1 MTRCEW
7 NYHHRCRAT
16 IAARLVQK
24 WSATLGKAAKNSVRF
39 SDLNT
44 PYHLFI
50 DESQLD
56 HVFASPRH
64 YVGEFLLESAGQ
76 AGLYRLCYCH
86 WQALVRARLN
96 LIGQID
102 ISSSTSELS
111 ILYWLVL
118 WNMFYVSQS
127 LGWWSNLTN
136 SIIFQRGRAQ
146 PPTSYKC
153 RIYNDQSYGKEIHT
167 GL

>member
-1 MTRCEW
+1 MVIFHSFCMFTRGWFEALQLIVTENWEKGASPGEFSTQISWYRIVRRHRMTRCEW
-7 NYHHRCRAT
+7 NHHHRCRAT

-24 WSATLGKAAKNSVRF
+24 WSATLGKAAKNCVRF

-102 ISSSTSELS
+102 ISSSTSEWS
-111 ILYWLVL
+111 ILY
-118 WNMFYVSQS
+118 
-127 LGWWSNLTN
+127 
-136 SIIFQRGRAQ
+136 
-146 PPTSYKC
+146 
-153 RIYNDQSYGKEIHT
+153 H
-167 GL
+167 

>member
-24 WSATLGKAAKNSVRF
+24 WSATLGKAAKNCVRF

-86 WQALVRARLN
+86 WQALVIYINIALLQN
-96 LIGQID
+96 
-102 ISSSTSELS
+102 
-111 ILYWLVL
+111 Y
-118 WNMFYVSQS
+118 QS
-127 LGWWSNLTN
+127 YTGWWFGTCFMFPNRWDDDPIWRTPS
-136 SIIFQRGRAQ
+136 FFRGRAQ

-153 RIYNDQSYGKEIHT
+153 RIYNDQSYGKENHT
-167 GL
+167 G